1 MEHTA
6 PAWLVWLLGGA
17 ATVGGGIALAV
28 IAREARIMRA
38 ADLNDDVSTVVVG
51 DYRKD
56 VA

>member
-38 ADLNDDVSTVVVG
+38 ADLDDDGG
-51 DYRKD
+51 DD
-56 VA
+56 